1 MKTRF
6 PLSADSAAVGSAF
19 TYDLRRA
26 LLTLLLIFSF
36 FLPWTL
42 PATQVNAEDAAPS
55 KDIVNIGVTNT
66 INTMNPLLFD
76 GTIVNTHAL
85 GLQWLPLVEVGSDLS
100 FVYHLAEEV
109 TTEDNLTFKIKLRDE
124 AKWSDGEDITADDV
138 IFTILKVTSRGV
150 SNLNVYGYSL
160 FEGFDEGGQIA
171 DDATLEDVPSIKK
184 LDDKTLTMT
193 ASSHL
198 PLATFL
204 NNYLSYLFVIPQ
216 HIYGDY
222 SAEELK
228 TTTDFNHPEVISGPY
243 RLVDL
248 SLDHFAS
255 YTANENYWLGEPKI
269 KNLNIK
275 VLQGAGL
282 LAGLQSGEIDV
293 IQPTMATI
301 PVEDQAAIE
310 GLDGYTVVYDKP
322 LTNNLLF
329 INHEVITDAKVRQAI
344 HMAIDRQLLL
354 DAFINGKG
362 EVTEGFVSSFSPYFD
377 EELENTAYDPEA
389 AKALI
394 EESDWDPDQ
403 ELKYIINSGD
413 PIFANAA
420 NLVVQELGDIGI
432 KAKVQSLDL
441 NSLLAAANSGD
452 YDILSVQYTILPLDY
467 IMDIQFLADSGEG
480 TSNWS
485 NYQSEEMHQAIM
497 DALEVNDD
505 DVEGLTAAYGKIDR
519 LVQQDDPFISLYF
532 QSPMGVVSDKLEN
545 VEPSAYGFFAHVEE
559 WNFAPAE

>member
-6 PLSADSAAVGSAF
+6 PLSADSAAAGSAF

-26 LLTLLLIFSF
+26 LLTLLLICGLLFTWAFSA
-36 FLPWTL
+36 PR
-42 PATQVNAEDAAPS
+42 VSAEETASS

-66 INTMNPLLFD
+66 INTMNPLLYD

-85 GLQWLPLVEVGSDLS
+85 SLQWLPLVEVGSDLN

-109 TTEDNLTFKIKLRDE
+109 TTEDNLSFTIKLRDE

-138 IFTILKVTSRGV
+138 IFTIMKVTSRGV

-160 FEGFDEGGQIA
+160 FEGFDEGGQID
-171 DDATLEDVPSIKK
+171 DDATLEDIPSIKK
-184 LDDKTLTMT
+184 LDDKTLTLT
-193 ASSHL
+193 ASSPL

-216 HIYGDY
+216 HIYADY

-228 TTTDFNHPEVISGPY
+228 TTTDFNQAEVISGPY
-243 RLVDL
+243 HLVDL
-248 SLDHFAS
+248 SLDHYAS

-269 KNLNIK
+269 KQLNLK
-275 VLQGAGL
+275 VLQGSGL

-329 INHEVITDAKVRQAI
+329 INQEVIPDAKVRQAI
-344 HMAIDRQLLL
+344 HQVIDRQLLL

-394 EESDWDPDQ
+394 EESDWDPDK

-420 NLVVQELGDIGI
+420 NLLVQELGDIGI

-452 YDILSVQYTILPLDY
+452 YDLLSVQYTILPLDY
-467 IMDIQFLADSGEG
+467 IMDMQFLVGSDEK
-480 TSNWS
+480 TNNWS
-485 NYQSEEMHQAIM
+485 NYQSEEMRQAIA
-497 DALEVNDD
+497 DALQVKDD
-505 DVEGLTAAYGKIDR
+505 DADGLKAAYGQIDR
-519 LVQQDDPFISLYF
+519 LVQKDEPFISLYF
-532 QSPMGVVSDKLEN
+532 QSPMGVVSNQLEN
-545 VEPSAYGFFAHVEE
+545 VVPSAYGFFAHVED
-559 WNFAPAE
+559 WYFAPAE